1 MNMKPQFIPVH
12 IIRRELDD
20 IVCNNLPA
28 FHAITGCDTTSQF
41 SGYGRRKALNVYIN
55 NASLLNRFG
64 KEDKLTSSVLSEAEK
79 FVIQLYSPG
88 STETSITALRVSL
101 FMQKNYDVLPPSKNV
116 LELHLRR
123 AHLQA
128 NT

>member
-12 IIRRELDD
+12 MIRRELDD
-20 IVCNNLPA
+20 IMCNNLPA

-41 SGYGRRKALNVYIN
+41 SGYGRRKAWNIYIN

-101 FMQKNYDVLPPSKNV
+101 FMQKNYDATSKQ
-116 LELHLRR
+116 ECSR
-123 AHLQA
+123 
-128 NT
+128 TTSETCTSTSE